1 MGNKTSNRLII
12 LATYPNVSSTLRCC
26 HELAL
31 RRHVKFLTALII
43 KRNNTD
49 RAVTIIIIYTH
60 PSETSY
66 TNTLSDIERRLGI
79 THGKI
84 LNSAT
89 TNLQEVR
96 IMKPR
101 WPRGIERERER
112 RGAVNWKRGDRVSG
126 FLSTRH
132 RAGHIGFF
140 AGLDGMHRPFLPR
153 FSARG
158 KEIIP
163 NNLPD
168 SAAPLLSFHR
178 DPVHG

>member
-1 MGNKTSNRLII
+1 M
-12 LATYPNVSSTLRCC
+12 
-26 HELAL
+26 AL

-101 WPRGIERERER
+101 RPRGIERERER
-112 RGAVNWKRGDRVSG
+112 GGGRSIGNGVTEFRDSFQRVIEPGISD
-126 FLSTRH
+126 S
-132 RAGHIGFF
+132 
-140 AGLDGMHRPFLPR
+140 
-153 FSARG
+153 
-158 KEIIP
+158 
-163 NNLPD
+163 LPD
-168 SAAPLLSFHR
+168 SMECIDLSS
-178 DPVHG
+178 PVFPPVGRK